1 MSENTPVLEK
11 KRARPVVA
19 GLTPYAGAFGR
30 EQIIHLLKRTMFG
43 AKRADVD
50 FFVGKTLAQTMNILM
65 TPAPTPVS
73 PPLHYTVNARCV
85 LTTTDKVYC
94 ELPNLTTSTAA
105 IAIGQTWVNNQENG
119 NLTGERR
126 NSFKLWWIGQMLN
139 QSRSVHEKMVVFWH
153 NHFATEIVDTTPLS
167 AYFNQD
173 LMRTHALGNFKTL
186 VKEVTFNPCMLQY
199 LNGNKNNKVAPDENY
214 GRELQELFTVG
225 KGPNSKYTE
234 DDVKAAARVLT
245 GWYFTRDLADTTG
258 TDKYVT
264 KTFFNTGT
272 NGHDTGSKQFSAFY
286 SNKVIAGSPTAN
298 TEANALREFN
308 EMLDMIFA
316 TQEVAMFI
324 SRKLYRYFV
333 YYDIDSTIE
342 TDVIAPMADLIRA
355 NNYDIL
361 PALKALLSS
370 QHFFDVAQKACVI
383 KSPIDYCVGLM
394 REFDVEFPTSVPS
407 LTDTPILYNSW
418 SKLYQTNGST
428 VYGIAAQGQDIGDP
442 PNVAG
447 WAAYYQEP
455 IFHEAWINTDTFP
468 KRLRFVE
475 QFLTTTGVALGGTK
489 KLWIDTVKYTDG
501 FGDAIAGDP
510 NLLIDAVLELHYRV
524 PPTAAM
530 RTYLKT
536 TILLGGQAS
545 DHYWTDAWTAYK
557 AAPTNA
563 AALSLVT
570 TRLQAFYKF
579 LIQNPEYQLS

>member
-1 MSENTPVLEK
+1 MSENTTVLEK

-50 FFVGKTLAQTMNILM
+50 FFVGKTLAQTMTVLM
-65 TPAPTPVS
+65 TPEPTPTIQ
-73 PPLHYTVNARCV
+73 PLRYYPDNTRCAAEPA
-85 LTTTDKVYC
+85 YC
-94 ELPNLTTSTAA
+94 EYPVFNSTTFAA
-105 IAIGQTWVNNQENG
+105 TPIGETWVNNQENG
-119 NLTGERR
+119 NLNTERR
-126 NSFKLWWIGQMLN
+126 TSLKAWWVGQMLN
-139 QSRSVHEKMVVFWH
+139 QGRSIHEKMILFWH
-153 NHFATEIVDTTPLS
+153 NHFSTEIVDTTPKT
-167 AYFNQD
+167 AYQLQELF
-173 LMRTHALGNFKTL
+173 RTNALGNLKSL
-186 VKEVTFNPCMLQY
+186 VRDVTFNPNMLIY
-199 LNGNKNNKVAPDENY
+199 LNGKANKKTAPDENY

-225 KGPNSKYTE
+225 KGINSKYTE

-245 GWYFTRDLADTTG
+245 GWGYSYVESPVGSAKYTTQLTFDTSA
-258 TDKYVT
+258 
-264 KTFFNTGT
+264 

-298 TEANALREFN
+298 TQANALREFN

-316 TQEVAMFI
+316 TSEVAMFI
-324 SRKLYRYFV
+324 SRKLYRFFV
-333 YYDIDSTIE
+333 YYDIDATVE

-383 KSPIDYCVGLM
+383 KGPLDFLVGVA
-394 REFDVEFPTSVPS
+394 REFEMEFPTNTTP
-407 LTDTPILYNSW
+407 LNDTLALYTAW
-418 SKLYQTNGST
+418 AT
-428 VYGIAAQGQDIGDP
+428 IADNAAKQGQNIGDP

-447 WAAYYQEP
+447 WPAYYQEP
-455 IFHEAWINTDTFP
+455 MYHETWINTDTFP
-468 KRLRFVE
+468 KRL
-475 QFLTTTGVALGGTK
+475 FLTDRLLTTAGQPIGSTGK
-489 KLWIDTVKYTDG
+489 KLWIDAVKYTDG
-501 FGDAIAGDP
+501 FGTAIASDP

-524 PPTAAM
+524 PPTTAM

-557 AAPTNA
+557 AAPTNT